1 MSSSSSSPVAD
12 TQVKQDHAVPLSGED
27 AKDGLLPRDFSHVTW
42 RSSSPFAATPDP
54 FLDLPTYPIG
64 CLSIPSTADAAAASA
79 VAEQNG
85 ELQRE
90 PPGLLPYGERASPLF
105 PTPMGDSGGDSD
117 NITMT
122 FRPMANTCS
131 MLDAAQVF
139 PTAPP
144 PGGSQ
149 QRKAGRQRSLS
160 ESSVSSWEDS
170 SGSSLEECP
179 SGPIPNPREA
189 AGPLERALAE
199 AAQTGRGLQ
208 ERDGMTMSAPP
219 PRYTAGYLPNS
230 LPFNGISP
238 LLAGNE
244 YDIVQQLALL
254 QQQAWVLGQL
264 HATNEIFRNYNI
276 NPTNPTEP
284 YQKQQQPA
292 PTTRTSV
299 KRNQR
304 KERGGGRTER
314 SGSAG
319 PTKGRRQSGTS
330 LAGRVV
336 SLAVGGAGSRLL
348 QGHLSSGV
356 ASPEEIRSF
365 VEECRPSIRM
375 LATDRYGNYFIQEL
389 CHYID
394 PSDVCILLKE
404 LVTAPG
410 LGSKVLL
417 EMGCR
422 LKANRQNPPDGII
435 EIAEVLQ
442 DKLSDLLNEP
452 SCFTL
457 LEAVADVLPTGVHV
471 DQFVD
476 AVIYTIENL
485 LGVANNRN
493 GSLLLS
499 TCVMRKPDC
508 IPELC
513 SRIAL
518 VIDGD
523 TITPKRQLSGHG
535 NRLLKTIKSYHGGQS
550 SDSP

>member
-64 CLSIPSTADAAAASA
+64 CLLIPSTADATAPA

-90 PPGLLPYGERASPLF
+90 PPGLQPYGERASPLF

-117 NITMT
+117 SITMA
-122 FRPMANTCS
+122 FRPMTNTCS

-189 AGPLERALAE
+189 TGPLERALDE
-199 AAQTGRGLQ
+199 AARTGRGPQ

-230 LPFNGISP
+230 LPFNGIAP
-238 LLAGNE
+238 LLGGNE

-264 HATNEIFRNYNI
+264 HATNEICTR
-276 NPTNPTEP
+276 T
-284 YQKQQQPA
+284 QQQQPA

-348 QGHLSSGV
+348 QGHLTSGV

-365 VEECRPSIRM
+365 VEECRPSTRM

-389 CHYID
+389 CHYMD

-404 LVTAPG
+404 LVTAPD
-410 LGSKVLL
+410 LVTIARDVAGSKVLL

-422 LKANRQNPPDGII
+422 LKANRQNP
-435 EIAEVLQ
+435 
-442 DKLSDLLNEP
+442 
-452 SCFTL
+452 
-457 LEAVADVLPTGVHV
+457 
-471 DQFVD
+471 
-476 AVIYTIENL
+476 
-485 LGVANNRN
+485 
-493 GSLLLS
+493 
-499 TCVMRKPDC
+499 
-508 IPELC
+508 
-513 SRIAL
+513 
-518 VIDGD
+518 
-523 TITPKRQLSGHG
+523 
-535 NRLLKTIKSYHGGQS
+535 
-550 SDSP
+550 